1 MVAYALVFGVDRQIW
16 RKALPDCFLIQYRR
30 KACRMRGID
39 MENERTAGYE
49 LEELLP
55 VAAWL
60 TDKYT
65 SKESSSVTY
74 ETAAA
79 LMEAVCYCIQECFSQ
94 NTNGILSAEKGIHA
108 RQAYEKGYLN
118 VLEKAGKAKELYEK
132 LIVDFEDY
140 GCLNYRETI
149 IKGLP
154 AFFMKYDARFRPQD
168 HILTLD
174 YPDLV
179 PGEPLSGVDRI
190 YSYLL
195 HITMEKKLLEQ
206 FPRQAVCGLLESLQ
220 PDYKNLYMDNI
231 CYPVLLHAL
240 ICMIGDCPI
249 WELQAGREEKKL
261 LRIYLEGDSLDKAAE
276 KVRALLGMLVS
287 QMEGMGQ
294 EEQDY
299 FAGIGRELAVR
310 MMQAAK
316 SAE

>member
-1 MVAYALVFGVDRQIW
+1 MG
-16 RKALPDCFLIQYRR
+16 
-30 KACRMRGID
+30 
-39 MENERTAGYE
+39 NEKTAGYE

-60 TDKYT
+60 TEKYT

-79 LMEAVCYCIQECFSQ
+79 LMEAVCYCIHECFSQ
-94 NTNGILSAEKGIHA
+94 NTSGLLSADKGIPA
-108 RQAYEKGYLN
+108 RKAYEKGYLN
-118 VLEKAGKAKELYEK
+118 VLEKAGKARELYEK

-149 IKGLP
+149 RKGLP

-195 HITMEKKLLEQ
+195 HLTMEKKLLEQ
-206 FPRQAVCGLLESLQ
+206 FSPQAVRGLLDSLM

-231 CYPVLLHAL
+231 CLPVLLRAL
-240 ICMIGDCPI
+240 ICMTGDCPVR
-249 WELQAGREEKKL
+249 ELQAGREEKKL
-261 LRIYLEGDSLDKAAE
+261 LRIYLEGDSLDKAAQ

-287 QMEGMGQ
+287 QMAGMGR

-299 FAGIGRELAVR
+299 FAGMGRELAVR
-310 MMQAAK
+310 LIQTAKAA
-316 SAE
+316 E